1 MDGQGTGPFRPGAG
15 EAPPYLAGRDS
26 EQDDFRRL
34 VAGLEARDPP
44 PGDVFL
50 FGPPGAGKTA
60 LLRWFATE
68 AERARATEVLWLDL
82 PAARE
87 VGALA
92 SALAKPLF
100 WRRRAPNLDAGSL
113 REVLIARTR
122 RRAFVVL
129 MDDANGLDPKVGC
142 ALLNL
147 SQILRSDRPLLLV
160 FAGTPDLRADLR
172 RTEASFWDRG
182 EQHLLGCLVD
192 EAAAEAIREPLG
204 EAGISLTD
212 EALAKIVADSA
223 GYPVFLQLWGQA
235 VRTEIHRARPDE
247 DLPPT
252 VTLET
257 VNRAA
262 PSVAQRKRTHY
273 ADCLGRIAAPW
284 FPPVAA
290 AVADLFRDTDC
301 LQPERVESAIV
312 AALGP
317 DPEWERVMVAESALE
332 RVGLLWRPRGDI
344 RWEVGIPGL
353 PAYARDAC
361 RSLAARVR
369 S

>member
-15 EAPPYLAGRDS
+15 ESPPHLAGRDS

-34 VAGLEARDPP
+34 LAGLADRDPP

-50 FGPPGAGKTA
+50 FAPPGAGKTA
-60 LLRWFATE
+60 LLRWFAAE

-82 PAARE
+82 PAARDI
-87 VGALA
+87 GALA
-92 SALAKPLF
+92 SILAKPPF
-100 WRRRAPNLDAGSL
+100 WRRRAPNLAAGSL
-113 REVLIARTR
+113 REVLLARTR
-122 RRAFVVL
+122 RRALVVL
-129 MDDANGLDPKVGC
+129 MDDANGLDPEVGG

-160 FAGTPDLRADLR
+160 FASTPDLRADLR
-172 RTEASFWDRG
+172 RTQASFWDRG
-182 EQHLLGCLVD
+182 RKHLLGRLAD
-192 EAAAEAIREPLG
+192 EAAAEAIREPLR
-204 EAGISLTD
+204 EAGISVTD

-223 GYPVFLQLWGQA
+223 GYPVFLQLWGQT
-235 VRTEIHRARPDE
+235 VWTETRRARPDE
-247 DLPPT
+247 DPSPT
-252 VTLET
+252 VTVET
-257 VNRAA
+257 ANRAA

-290 AVADLFRDTDC
+290 AVADLFRDTDR
-301 LQPERVESAIV
+301 LRPERVESAIV

-317 DPEWERVMVAESALE
+317 DPEWERVMAAESALE
-332 RVGLLWRPRGDI
+332 RVGLLCRPGGEI
-344 RWEVGIPGL
+344 VWEVGIPGL
-353 PAYARDAC
+353 PDYARDAC
-361 RSLAARVR
+361 RSVAPRVR